1 MTEPLK
7 PPTKAQVCFREMT
20 PADIA
25 DGLRL
30 CRASRWNQVR
40 RDWELFLALS
50 PRGCRVAVKD
60 DRVIGTV
67 TTVSYEDH
75 FGWVGMVLVDPAQRG
90 QGVGTRLLHEA
101 IEALSDVAA
110 VRLDATPAGRALY
123 SQHGFVDEYGLSR
136 METVAALRPGGER
149 GAARPMT
156 KADLPAILELDREA
170 FGADRRATLEWMLA
184 GAGEY
189 AWVAERGGRV
199 AGYLFGRHGF
209 NHSHLGPVVAED
221 QEAARQL
228 VAACLGGQPGKPFI
242 LDTARHDPGWSR
254 WLEAVGFREQ
264 RPFIRMYRGENRRPG
279 LTARQ
284 FAILGPEFG

>member
-1 MTEPLK
+1 MTEPLR
-7 PPTKAQVCFREMT
+7 PPAEAPVSFREMT
-20 PADIA
+20 LADIA

-40 RDWELFLALS
+40 RDWELFLTLS

-60 DRVIGTV
+60 GRVIGTV
-67 TTVSYEDH
+67 TTVSYEGH
-75 FGWVGMVLVDPAQRG
+75 FGWVGMVLVDPAERG
-90 QGVGTRLLHEA
+90 RGVGTRLLHEA
-101 IEALSDVAA
+101 IDVLSDVAA

-136 METVAALRPGGER
+136 METVVTLRLDGER

-156 KADLPAILELDREA
+156 KADLPAVLQLDCEA

-189 AWVAERGGRV
+189 AWVVERGSRV

-228 VAACLGGQPGKPFI
+228 VAACLGGQRGKPFI
-242 LDTARHDPGWSR
+242 LDAARHDSEWSR

-279 LTARQ
+279 LPAKQ